1 MSHRRTPQNPD
12 DPRIHLFSDMSHHLT
27 CNGSGVSSGIGSAAV
42 LAQFFGQSGPV
53 SEELLLGEGSGFAM
67 LAVEDFLKA
76 LLLFLAELHPFAEA
90 VPDVVVDESVMLGRV
105 FATAPLGLD
114 VLLHVAETAGFAVLA
129 EVEAVGGEFL
139 GESPSGKDGAQQT
152 QQDSGGSSEANMQ
165 HGVKVLAEMCRC
177 RGTVKTLPW
186 TGAALGQ
193 ASLEP
198 QKQGGTG
205 GLP

>member
-1 MSHRRTPQNPD
+1 
-12 DPRIHLFSDMSHHLT
+12 
-27 CNGSGVSSGIGSAAV
+27 
-42 LAQFFGQSGPV
+42 
-53 SEELLLGEGSGFAM
+53 M
-67 LAVEDFLKA
+67 LAVEDFLEA
-76 LLLFLAELHPFAEA
+76 FLLFLSKAHPLAEA
-90 VPDVVVDESVMLGRV
+90 VPDVVVDQPVMLGRV
-105 FATAPLGLD
+105 FAAPPLALNTLVDVSEATGLV
-114 VLLHVAETAGFAVLA
+114 VLT

-139 GESPSGKDGAQQT
+139 SESPSGKDEAQEA